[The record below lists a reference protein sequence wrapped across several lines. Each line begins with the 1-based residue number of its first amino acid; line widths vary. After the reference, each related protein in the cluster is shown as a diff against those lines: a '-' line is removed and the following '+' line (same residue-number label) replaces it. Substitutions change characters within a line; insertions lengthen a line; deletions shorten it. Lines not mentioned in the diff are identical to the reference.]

1 MSKWKDSEKE
11 IIKAIVKYDGKAKSL
26 AEVLNNSKLLEKR
39 GIGIVQHGEKNMIFL
54 RKDLYD
60 DWFHNDGL
68 GYIAELLSLID
79 TLVKQKYLVMIPFCT
94 EDTLVIGAEESRWYK
109 PEYIAVNK
117 DEFICVDD
125 HYENWLD
132 AEGQQLY
139 WPYVFTEKELPIGN
153 TFNMAFS
160 VSQELKELV
169 KHKFRSEEERR
180 FRKQQL
186 LTWISI
192 GVTAFIGIAGLIIAI
207 IGIYMR

>member
-1 MSKWKDSEKE
+1 MSEWKDSEKE

-26 AEVLNNSKLLEKR
+26 AEVLNKSKLLEKR

-54 RKDLYD
+54 KNSLYD
-60 DWFHNDGL
+60 DTETNGL
-68 GYIAELLSLID
+68 GYVAELLSLID
-79 TLVKQKYLVMIPFCT
+79 TLIKQKYLVMIPFYPEC
-94 EDTLVIGAEESRWYK
+94 TLVIGAEESKWHTL
-109 PEYIAVNK
+109 EYISVNK
-117 DEFICVDD
+117 NELICVND
-125 HYENWLD
+125 HYEDWLD

>member
-1 MSKWKDSEKE
+1 MSKWKESEKE
-11 IIKAIVKYDGKAKSL
+11 ILKAIVKYKGKEPTLAK
-26 AEVLNNSKLLEKR
+26 VFNKSKLLEKR
-39 GIGIVQHGEKNMIFL
+39 GVGIVQYGGNNIIFL
-54 RKDLYD
+54 NRDIYD
-60 DWFHNDGL
+60 DWEDTEGM
-68 GYIAELLSLID
+68 GYVAELLSLID
-79 TLVKQKYLVMIPFCT
+79 TLINQKYLVMIPFCT
-94 EDTLVIGAEESRWYK
+94 DDTLVIGAEESRWYK
-109 PEYIAVNK
+109 PEYISVNK
-117 DEFICVDD
+117 NEFICVDD

-139 WPYVFTEKELPIGN
+139 WPYVFSEKELPIGD

-169 KHKFRSEEERR
+169 KHKFKSEEERR